1 MSQMKGSKNVSKMA
15 FFLLPLG
22 IAVNF
27 IGGQVATLLNLDAIG
42 TMVVAALCGPVYS
55 VATALVTGLLMS
67 ITHPTNL
74 VYIGNYLAVG
84 LFSGLFAYWGFY
96 KNVWKSCIAGAVVGL
111 FCGVAGSS
119 HRASTV
125 TVAVMGGCSASIRG
139 IITAFLAQTFSLSIP
154 VANMLSE
161 ISTDIL
167 DKIPSAIITYLLVF
181 RIPNKFLLKLPYG
194 NKYIWGAK
202 KEEAKTEQAK

>member
-27 IGGQVATLLNLDAIG
+27 IGGQVATLLNLPIYLDAIG

-67 ITHPTNL
+67 ITSPTNL

-111 FCGVAGSS
+111 FCGVAGS
-119 HRASTV
+119 AV
-125 TVAVMGGCSASIRG
+125 TVAVMGGYSASIRG

>member
-1 MSQMKGSKNVSKMA
+1 MA

-27 IGGQVATLLNLDAIG
+27 IGGQVATLLNLPIYLDAIG

-111 FCGVAGSS
+111 FCGVAGS
-119 HRASTV
+119 TV
-125 TVAVMGGCSASIRG
+125 TVAVMGGYSASIRG

>member
-1 MSQMKGSKNVSKMA
+1 MSQMKGSKSIGKMA

-27 IGGQVATLLNLDAIG
+27 IGGQVAHLLNLPIYLDAIG
-42 TMVVAALCGPVYS
+42 TMVVAALCGPIYS
-55 VATALVTGLLMS
+55 VATALITGLLMS
-67 ITHPTNL
+67 ITAPTNL
-74 VYIGNYLAVG
+74 IYIGNYLAVG
-84 LFSGLFAYWGFY
+84 LFSGLFSYWGFF
-96 KNVWKSCIAGAVVGL
+96 KNVWKSCIAG
-111 FCGVAGSS
+111 
-119 HRASTV
+119 STV
-125 TVAVMGGCSASIRG
+125 TVAVLGGYSASIRG

-194 NKYIWGAK
+194 NKYIWGVKRDGAK
-202 KEEAKTEQAK
+202 AEQTK

>member
-27 IGGQVATLLNLDAIG
+27 IGGQVATLLNLPIYLDAIG

-67 ITHPTNL
+67 ITSPTNL

-84 LFSGLFAYWGFY
+84 LFSGLF
-96 KNVWKSCIAGAVVGL
+96 K
-111 FCGVAGSS
+111 
-119 HRASTV
+119 
-125 TVAVMGGCSASIRG
+125 
-139 IITAFLAQTFSLSIP
+139 
-154 VANMLSE
+154 
-161 ISTDIL
+161 
-167 DKIPSAIITYLLVF
+167 
-181 RIPNKFLLKLPYG
+181 
-194 NKYIWGAK
+194 
-202 KEEAKTEQAK
+202 

>member
-1 MSQMKGSKNVSKMA
+1 
-15 FFLLPLG
+15 
-22 IAVNF
+22 
-27 IGGQVATLLNLDAIG
+27 
-42 TMVVAALCGPVYS
+42 MVVAALCGPIYS

-67 ITHPTNL
+67 ITSPTNL

-111 FCGVAGSS
+111 FCGVAGS
-119 HRASTV
+119 TV
-125 TVAVMGGCSASIRG
+125 TVAVMGGYSASIRG

-167 DKIPSAIITYLLVF
+167 DKIPSAIITHLLVF
-181 RIPNKFLLKLPYG
+181 RIPNKFLPETALWQQIHLGRQERRSENRAGEIRKPSALWGRPCAFFGRPAPSGG
-194 NKYIWGAK
+194 NRV
-202 KEEAKTEQAK
+202 

>member
-27 IGGQVATLLNLDAIG
+27 IGGQVAALLRNLPIYLDAIG
-42 TMVVAALCGPVYS
+42 TMVVAALCGPIYS
-55 VATALVTGLLMS
+55 VATALVGS
-67 ITHPTNL
+67 ADVHHSPTNL

-84 LFSGLFAYWGFY
+84 LFSGLFAYL
-96 KNVWKSCIAGAVVGL
+96 GL
-111 FCGVAGSS
+111 LQKRVEIVHRGRCGRPVLRCCRL
-119 HRASTV
+119 HRHR
-125 TVAVMGGCSASIRG
+125 GGYGRLQRQHPRHHHRLPCPD
-139 IITAFLAQTFSLSIP
+139 FLAVHPGGQHAFRNFHRYSGQDPLCHHHLSACVP
-154 VANMLSE
+154 
-161 ISTDIL
+161 
-167 DKIPSAIITYLLVF
+167 
-181 RIPNKFLLKLPYG
+181 IPNKFLLKLPYG

>member
-1 MSQMKGSKNVSKMA
+1 MSQMKGSKNIGKMA

-27 IGGQVATLLNLDAIG
+27 IGGQVAHLLNLPIYLDAIG
-42 TMVVAALCGPVYS
+42 TMVVAALCGPIYS
-55 VATALVTGLLMS
+55 VATALITGLLMS
-67 ITHPTNL
+67 ITAPTNL
-74 VYIGNYLAVG
+74 IYIGNYLAVG
-84 LFSGLFAYWGFY
+84 LFSGLFSYWGFF

-111 FCGVAGSS
+111 FCGIAG
-119 HRASTV
+119 STV
-125 TVAVMGGCSASIRG
+125 TVAVLGGYSASIRG

-194 NKYIWGAK
+194 NKYIWGVKRDGAK
-202 KEEAKTEQAK
+202 AEQTK

>member
-1 MSQMKGSKNVSKMA
+1 MSQTTKQKSVSKMA

-27 IGGQVATLLNLDAIG
+27 IGGQIATLLNLPIYLDAIG
-42 TMVVAALCGPVYS
+42 TMVVAALCGPFYS
-55 VATALVTGLLMS
+55 VATALITGLLMS

-74 VYIGNYLAVG
+74 IYIGNYLAVG

-111 FCGVAGSS
+111 FCGIAGSI
-119 HRASTV
+119 V
-125 TVAVMGGCSASIRG
+125 TVAVLGGYSASIRG

-167 DKIPSAIITYLLVF
+167 DKIPSAIITFLRVF

-194 NKYIWGAK
+194 DRYIRDVK
-202 KEEAKTEQAK
+202 KAS

>member
-1 MSQMKGSKNVSKMA
+1 M
-15 FFLLPLG
+15 
-22 IAVNF
+22 
-27 IGGQVATLLNLDAIG
+27 
-42 TMVVAALCGPVYS
+42 
-55 VATALVTGLLMS
+55 
-67 ITHPTNL
+67 
-74 VYIGNYLAVG
+74 
-84 LFSGLFAYWGFY
+84 
-96 KNVWKSCIAGAVVGL
+96 VGL
-111 FCGVAGSS
+111 FCGVAGS
-119 HRASTV
+119 TV
-125 TVAVMGGCSASIRG
+125 TVAVMGGYSASIRG

-202 KEEAKTEQAK
+202 KDEAKTEQAK

>member
-1 MSQMKGSKNVSKMA
+1 MSQMKGSKSIGKMA

-27 IGGQVATLLNLDAIG
+27 IGGQVAHLLNLPIYLDAIG
-42 TMVVAALCGPVYS
+42 TMVVAALCGPIYS
-55 VATALVTGLLMS
+55 VATALITGLLMS
-67 ITHPTNL
+67 ITAPTNL
-74 VYIGNYLAVG
+74 IYIGNYLAVG
-84 LFSGLFAYWGFY
+84 LFCG
-96 KNVWKSCIAGAVVGL
+96 IAG
-111 FCGVAGSS
+111 
-119 HRASTV
+119 STV
-125 TVAVMGGCSASIRG
+125 TVAVLGGYSASIRG

-194 NKYIWGAK
+194 NKYIWGVKRDGTKA
-202 KEEAKTEQAK
+202 EQTK

>member
-1 MSQMKGSKNVSKMA
+1 MRNKAGFFIASPASQAGTARGQRPGA
-15 FFLLPLG
+15 FYFPVPSIYQFFYFLLLLG
-22 IAVNF
+22 R
-27 IGGQVATLLNLDAIG
+27 
-42 TMVVAALCGPVYS
+42 
-55 VATALVTGLLMS
+55 
-67 ITHPTNL
+67 
-74 VYIGNYLAVG
+74 G
-84 LFSGLFAYWGFY
+84 LFSGLFSYWGFF

-111 FCGVAGSS
+111 FCGIAG
-119 HRASTV
+119 STV
-125 TVAVMGGCSASIRG
+125 TVAVLGGYSASIRG

-194 NKYIWGAK
+194 NKYIWGVKRDGAK
-202 KEEAKTEQAK
+202 AEQTK

>member
-1 MSQMKGSKNVSKMA
+1 MSQMKGSKNVKWRSFA
-15 FFLLPLG
+15 AAG

-27 IGGQVATLLNLDAIG
+27 IGQVAALLNLPIYLDAIG
-42 TMVVAALCGPVYS
+42 TMVVAALCGPIYS

-67 ITHPTNL
+67 ITSPTNL

-111 FCGVAGSS
+111 FCGVAGS
-119 HRASTV
+119 TV
-125 TVAVMGGCSASIRG
+125 TVAVAGGAAPASAASSPP
-139 IITAFLAQTFSLSIP
+139 SLPRLFRCPSRWP
-154 VANMLSE
+154 TCFPKFPP
-161 ISTDIL
+161 ISW

-181 RIPNKFLLKLPYG
+181 RIPNKFLPETALWQQ
-194 NKYIWGAK
+194 NIWGAK

>member
-27 IGGQVATLLNLDAIG
+27 IGGQVATLLNLPIYLDAIG
-42 TMVVAALCGPVYS
+42 TMVVAALCGPIYS

-111 FCGVAGSS
+111 FWAATAPASAASS
-119 HRASTV
+119 PPSLPRLSRCPSRWPTCFPKFPPIFW
-125 TVAVMGGCSASIRG
+125 TRSPLPSSPICLCSAFPTSS
-139 IITAFLAQTFSLSIP
+139 F
-154 VANMLSE
+154 
-161 ISTDIL
+161 
-167 DKIPSAIITYLLVF
+167 
-181 RIPNKFLLKLPYG
+181 
-194 NKYIWGAK
+194 
-202 KEEAKTEQAK
+202 

>member
-27 IGGQVATLLNLDAIG
+27 IGGQVATLLNLPIYLDAIG
-42 TMVVAALCGPVYS
+42 TMVVAALCGPIYS

-111 FCGVAGSS
+111 FCGVAGS
-119 HRASTV
+119 TV
-125 TVAVMGGCSASIRG
+125 TVAVMGGYSASIRG
-139 IITAFLAQTFSLSIP
+139 IITAFLAQFDRQQLPHGSAGLPVLSVSL
-154 VANMLSE
+154 
-161 ISTDIL
+161 
-167 DKIPSAIITYLLVF
+167 
-181 RIPNKFLLKLPYG
+181 
-194 NKYIWGAK
+194 
-202 KEEAKTEQAK
+202 Q

>member
-27 IGGQVATLLNLDAIG
+27 IGGQVATLLNLPIYLDAIG
-42 TMVVAALCGPVYS
+42 TMVVAALCGPIYS

-67 ITHPTNL
+67 ITSRKPRLHWQLFGGGPVLRPVCLLGLLQKRVEIVHRGRCGRPVLRCCRLHRHRGGYGRLQRQHPRHHHRL
-74 VYIGNYLAVG
+74 PCPDFLAVHPG
-84 LFSGLFAYWGFY
+84 GQHAFRNFHRYSG
-96 KNVWKSCIAGAVVGL
+96 
-111 FCGVAGSS
+111 
-119 HRASTV
+119 
-125 TVAVMGGCSASIRG
+125 
-139 IITAFLAQTFSLSIP
+139 Q
-154 VANMLSE
+154 
-161 ISTDIL
+161 
-167 DKIPSAIITYLLVF
+167 IPSAIITYLLVF

>member
-1 MSQMKGSKNVSKMA
+1 MLN
-15 FFLLPLG
+15 LP
-22 IAVNF
+22 IY
-27 IGGQVATLLNLDAIG
+27 LDAIG
-42 TMVVAALCGPVYS
+42 TMVVAALCGPIYS
-55 VATALVTGLLMS
+55 VATALITGLLMS
-67 ITHPTNL
+67 ITAPTNL
-74 VYIGNYLAVG
+74 IYIGNYLAVG
-84 LFSGLFAYWGFY
+84 LFSGLFSYWGFF

-111 FCGVAGSS
+111 FCGIAG
-119 HRASTV
+119 STV
-125 TVAVMGGCSASIRG
+125 TVAVLGGYSASIRG

-194 NKYIWGAK
+194 NKYIWGVKRDGTKA
-202 KEEAKTEQAK
+202 EQTK